1 MCAALYSD
9 SIKLPTMVGASLTLD
24 MLKDRDRIMDKR
36 RIKSRAK
43 QILPINY
50 HAANA
55 LPIPCR
61 LVETAPFSHLKPK
74 KKPRNPYRN
83 R

>member
-24 MLKDRDRIMDKR
+24 MLKDRDRIIDKR
-36 RIKSRAK
+36 RIKSHAK

-50 HAANA
+50 HGANA
-55 LPIPCR
+55 LPIPCYHFR
-61 LVETAPFSHLKPK
+61 PCFLLYTCC
-74 KKPRNPYRN
+74 
-83 R
+83 